1 MNINTLIT
9 TFLAAAVVAATPLLF
24 ATLGGI
30 LAEKVG
36 HLNLGIE
43 GMMLMGAVVGLQ
55 VGFTTNNPFL
65 ALLGAMFA
73 GALGAGIYA
82 LLTISLRANQV
93 VTGLALSIFGTGFS
107 SYMGQNLV
115 GKIMT
120 DNIRSFFAP
129 ISIPVLSKIPYIGRI
144 LFHQSVFVY
153 FGYIAAIALA
163 FYFSHTKCGLNA
175 RMIGENPSAADAAGI
190 SVSLYKYIHVLL
202 GGAFCGLGGAFLSLV
217 YVPTWQ
223 EGVTAGRGWIAVA
236 LVIFIGWSSAKALV
250 GAFLFG
256 GLDILGL
263 YLQGAGIHI
272 NQYFLDMVPY
282 AVTIIV
288 IVFVSLKKNSNS
300 APPKALG
307 NSYFREER

>member
-1 MNINTLIT
+1 MNLNTVIT
-9 TFLAAAVVAATPLLF
+9 TFLTAAMVAATPLLF

-30 LAEKVG
+30 LSEKVG
-36 HLNLGIE
+36 HLNLGVE
-43 GMMLMGAVVGLQ
+43 GMMLMGAVVGFQ

-93 VTGLALSIFGTGFS
+93 VTGLALTIFGTGFS
-107 SYMGQNLV
+107 SYMGQKLV
-115 GKIMT
+115 GQIMP
-120 DNIRSFFAP
+120 DNIKNFFAP
-129 ISIPVLSKIPYIGRI
+129 VAIPVLSNIPYVGKIV
-144 LFHQSVFVY
+144 FNQSIFVY

-163 FYFSHTKCGLNA
+163 FYFSYTKWGLNA
-175 RMIGENPSAADAAGI
+175 RMIGENPGAADAAGI
-190 SVSLYKYIHVLL
+190 PVSLYKYLHVLL
-202 GGAFCGLGGAFLSLV
+202 GGAFCGIGGAFLSLV

-223 EGVTAGRGWIAVA
+223 EGITAGRGWIAVA
-236 LVIFIGWSSAKALV
+236 LVIFIGWSPAKALF

-263 YLQGAGIHI
+263 YLQGAGMHV

-282 AVTIIV
+282 VVTIIV

-307 NSYFREER
+307 NAYFREER

>member
-1 MNINTLIT
+1 MNVNTVIT
-9 TFLAAAVVAATPLLF
+9 TFLTAAMVAATPLLF

-30 LAEKVG
+30 LSEKVG
-36 HLNLGIE
+36 QLNLGIE
-43 GMMLMGAVVGLQ
+43 GMMLMGAVVGFQ
-55 VGFTTNNPFL
+55 IGFVTNNPFL
-65 ALLGAMFA
+65 ALLAAMFA

-93 VTGLALSIFGTGFS
+93 VTGLALTIFGTGLS
-107 SYMGQNLV
+107 SYMGQNMVGQIMPDNIKNFFAPVAIPILSNIPYV
-115 GKIMT
+115 GKI
-120 DNIRSFFAP
+120 
-129 ISIPVLSKIPYIGRI
+129 
-144 LFHQSVFVY
+144 LFNQSSFVY
-153 FGYIAAIALA
+153 FGYIVAIALA
-163 FYFSHTKCGLNA
+163 FYFSHTKWGLNA
-175 RMIGENPSAADAAGI
+175 RIIGENPGAADAAGI
-190 SVSLYKYIHVLL
+190 PVSLYKYLHVLL

-223 EGVTAGRGWIAVA
+223 EGITAGRGWIAVA
-236 LVIFIGWSSAKALV
+236 LVIFIGWSPAKALI

-263 YLQGAGIHI
+263 YLQGAGMHI

-282 AVTIIV
+282 IVTIIV

-307 NSYFREER
+307 NPYFREER